1 MQVLSVL
8 ILSVSAG
15 VSPQQPRDTQS
26 SSVLEFVG
34 LVPLA
39 KFKALETRL
48 DEVRAE
54 HRRETDALESS
65 LQELKERYRR
75 LKSSFERQGKD
86 FSKEIETLQKDNRV
100 RDALIERQAGLMQA
114 QDKLIEG
121 QNKLIEKH
129 ETRIL
134 QLETDVQDLKKSC
147 ARIVSWVWGILA
159 FLIACPFGL
168 PVVLHLVIVFKMLGL
183 LRDIFPLLTRI
194 KIALISVLALKR
206 FWMLWLGNRVLRL
219 VGDLPGR
226 SALNDAEAAVKSIE
240 NSSEF
245 WSGLML
251 LLAFGRSNAAP
262 AKRSESRVKKMLR
275 NVISGVVK
283 AIFFGSS
290 QRDLFTFIDTEAV
303 LAEQLA
309 KQVPLND
316 QVDSDYVHVFS
327 PQEPSS
333 NNPVEA

>member
-1 MQVLSVL
+1 
-8 ILSVSAG
+8 
-15 VSPQQPRDTQS
+15 
-26 SSVLEFVG
+26 
-34 LVPLA
+34 
-39 KFKALETRL
+39 
-48 DEVRAE
+48 
-54 HRRETDALESS
+54 
-65 LQELKERYRR
+65 
-75 LKSSFERQGKD
+75 
-86 FSKEIETLQKDNRV
+86 
-100 RDALIERQAGLMQA
+100 
-114 QDKLIEG
+114 
-121 QNKLIEKH
+121 
-129 ETRIL
+129 
-134 QLETDVQDLKKSC
+134 
-147 ARIVSWVWGILA
+147 
-159 FLIACPFGL
+159 
-168 PVVLHLVIVFKMLGL
+168 
-183 LRDIFPLLTRI
+183 
-194 KIALISVLALKR
+194 
-206 FWMLWLGNRVLRL
+206 MLWLGNRVLRL

-226 SALNDAEAAVKSIE
+226 SALKDAEAAVKSIE

-262 AKRSESRVKKMLR
+262 ARRSESRVKKMLR